1 MTMRFQLVI
10 FLLTLLAYDTFA
22 QDSTNKSFY
31 ANGQLRGFHIKK
43 DSVTVYEK
51 VFYENGSTSGE
62 GIARLINGKYRPI
75 QYKSF
80 YEDGSIKVL
89 TCDTST
95 TIYNP
100 DGKISSHFQLKN
112 GLKNGNSVFYLE
124 DKLYF
129 TLQFIND
136 KRDGLQ
142 ISYDLDTGKKSLEE
156 TYKNDKKF
164 GVTKHYNKDGR
175 IIKEIYYNDDCP
187 TMAVY
192 FDKNGKVTKKLK
204 TKQEVWLQEG
214 KPLNC
219 K

>member
-1 MTMRFQLVI
+1 MKFQLVI
-10 FLLTLLAYDTFA
+10 YLLTLIACDTFA

-31 ANGQLRGFHIKK
+31 PNGQLRGFHIKK

-51 VFYENGSTSGE
+51 VFYENGSTNGE
-62 GIARLINGKYRPI
+62 GIARLIKGKYRPI

-100 DGKISSHFQLKN
+100 DGKISSHFQLIN
-112 GLKNGNSVFYLE
+112 GLKNGNSFFYLE
-124 DKLYF
+124 DKLYI
-129 TLQFIND
+129 TIQFKND
-136 KRDGLQ
+136 KRDGLL
-142 ISYDLDTGKKSLEE
+142 ISYDLDTGKKSLVE

-164 GVTKHYNKDGR
+164 GSTKHFDKSGR
-175 IIKEIYYNDDCP
+175 ITKEIYYDDDCP
-187 TMAVY
+187 VRAIY
-192 FDKNGKVTKKLK
+192 LDKNGKVTKTLK